1 MILDVTLATELIAID
16 LEYVPQDLQA
26 TTAELLDI
34 RQEFEQIKASRVD
47 KGELL
52 HARSDEVDRLV
63 CFNFHIFNLSL

>member
-1 MILDVTLATELIAID
+1 MTVVRVVTLIAVGIK
-16 LEYVPQDLQA
+16 YVMLQDLQA

-63 CFNFHIFNLSL
+63 CFEFIFMRLSS